1 MRRSLQLL
9 TLALRWFPIH
19 LLAGKGKMTKLIL
32 VVDDDDLMR
41 MQLCELLKSA
51 GYWVAQASNGEE
63 ALAAYTQLQPDMVL
77 LDALMPLIDGFNCC
91 ARLRQLPQGKD
102 VPILMITALY
112 EQSSVEKAFN
122 AGATDYITKPI
133 QWLVL
138 RQRVRRLLSASS
150 TMKKLRQQSEQA
162 QWQEAQLRIA
172 LEAAHMGMWDWNIV
186 TNKLIWS
193 DTIKALFGEAS
204 LSLDETYESFISFL
218 HPQDRDLVNQAVQ
231 SAIEEGGEYNIE
243 FRVVLPDGSIRWF
256 ASQGLVFRNSSGK
269 ALRMSGIDMDITAR
283 KKAQQALQVHAS
295 QQALVAELSQAALAG
310 MDLNSLMSDA
320 VRAIA
325 QCLEV
330 EYSKILEL
338 LPSGNELLL
347 RSGVGWHSGLVGTVI
362 VSAAENSQAGYTINS
377 QEAVIVEDLT
387 NETRFQGPQFLLEHN
402 VVSGLSVII
411 HGKERPFGILG
422 AHTTKK
428 RTFSRNDIY
437 FLQAI
442 ANVLTTAIER
452 QRMEDAL
459 RESEQRW
466 QLAVRGT
473 NDGIWDWNVK
483 TNQVF
488 FSTRWKQMLGYADED
503 IRNHLDE
510 WSSRVHPEDIDWVM
524 QIIQNHFEN
533 KTPFYTSEHRVL
545 CKDGTYKWILD
556 RGQALW
562 DSGGNVVR
570 MAGSHTDITERKL
583 AEEQLRQSEQRFQIL
598 ARATNDAVWDW
609 DLLTDKVWWND
620 SVQTLF
626 GYSALEVGSTTNW
639 WHQHIHPEDRRRIV
653 ADIRA
658 VVESAQSFWTNEYR
672 FLKADGTS
680 AHIFDRGYVVR
691 DDTGKAVRMIG
702 AMMDITERKRVQ
714 QELIRQNLRSQLFAD
729 ITLKIRTSLQID
741 EILQTSVTEVQKL
754 LNADRVLILR
764 IFADGSITA
773 VKEAVVPGLPV
784 VLGQN
789 IDDDCFTREYL
800 EKYRKGR
807 IKAITDIHKA
817 NIQPCH
823 VELLQRFNIKS
834 NLVVPIIMQNQLWG
848 LLIAHQC
855 ARPRQW
861 NEWETE
867 LLQQLADQ
875 IAIAASQAKL
885 LEQESRQ
892 REELS
897 RSNEELQQFAFI
909 ASHDLQEPLRKITAF
924 GDRLKATCENAL
936 TDKGYDYLQRMQN
949 AAERMQVLIEDLL
962 TLSRITTRAKPFV
975 EVNLTQVTQEVLSD
989 LEIRIAQT
997 KARIEVGEL
1006 PTIKADPLQMRQLLQ
1021 NMIGNALKFHRKQEP
1036 PLVKIYSETFTNE
1049 QLGSDYCQIIVK
1061 DNGIGFDEK
1070 YLDRIFNVFQR
1081 LHGRTEY
1088 EGTGM
1093 GLAIC
1098 RKIVERHQGTITAKS
1113 EPGKGASFIITLKI
1127 KN

>member
-1 MRRSLQLL
+1 MNN
-9 TLALRWFPIH
+9 
-19 LLAGKGKMTKLIL
+19 LIL
-32 VVDDDDLMR
+32 VVDDDDLTR
-41 MQLCELLKSA
+41 MQLRELLKSA
-51 GYWVAQASNGEE
+51 GYWVAEAGNGEQ

-77 LDALMPLIDGFNCC
+77 LDALMPQVDGFTCC
-91 ARLRQLPQGKD
+91 ARLRQLPRGED
-102 VPILMITALY
+102 IPILMITALY
-112 EQSSVEKAFN
+112 DQSSVEKAFD

-138 RQRVRRLLSASS
+138 RQRVRRLLEASR
-150 TMKKLRQQSEQA
+150 TMQKLRQQTEQA

-172 LEAAHMGMWDWNIV
+172 LSAAHMGIWDWNIV
-186 TNKLIWS
+186 TNKVIWS
-193 DTIKALFGEAS
+193 DTIKALMGEAS
-204 LSLDETYESFISFL
+204 SRFDETYEGFISFV
-218 HPQDRDLVNQAVQ
+218 HPQDRDMVNRAVQ
-231 SAIEEGGEYNIE
+231 NAIDEEGEYNIE
-243 FRVVLPDGSIRWF
+243 YRVVVPDGSIRWL
-256 ASQGLVFRNSSGK
+256 ASRGLVFRNSSGK
-269 ALRMSGIDMDITAR
+269 ALRMSGIDMDINAR
-283 KKAQQALQVHAS
+283 KKSQQALEVHAN

-310 MDLNSLMSDA
+310 MDLNSLMTDA
-320 VRAIA
+320 VTTIA

-338 LPSGNELLL
+338 LPDGNELLL

-362 VSAAENSQAGYTINS
+362 VSAAENSQASYTINS

-387 NETRFQGPQFLLEHN
+387 NETRFQSPQFLLDHN

-411 HGKERPFGILG
+411 QGKERPFGILG

-428 RTFSRNDIY
+428 RRFSRDDIY

-442 ANVLTTAIER
+442 ANVLATAIER

-459 RESEQRW
+459 RESEERW
-466 QLAVRGT
+466 QLAVKGT
-473 NDGIWDWNVK
+473 NDGIWDWNIKADRVYH
-483 TNQVF
+483 
-488 FSTRWKQMLGYADED
+488 STRSREILGYEDED
-503 IRNHLDE
+503 IGNNLDE
-510 WSSRVHPEDIDWVM
+510 WFNLVHPDDFDLQM
-524 QIIQNHFEN
+524 QTIQNHFDN
-533 KTPFYTSEHRVL
+533 KTPFYISEHRL
-545 CKDGTYKWILD
+545 RCKDGSYKWILE

-562 DSGGNVVR
+562 DADGNVVR

-626 GYSALEVGSTTNW
+626 GYSAQSVKGNTDW
-639 WHQHIHPEDRRRIV
+639 WHEHIHPEDRRRIV

-658 VVESAQSFWTNEYR
+658 VVESAQPFWANEYR
-672 FLKADGTS
+672 FLRADGTS

-691 DDTGKAVRMIG
+691 DHTDQPVRMIG

-714 QELIRQNLRSQLFAD
+714 EELIRQSLRSQLFAD
-729 ITLKIRTSLQID
+729 VTLKIRTSLQID

-754 LNADRVLILR
+754 LHADRVLILR
-764 IFADGSITA
+764 VFADGSITA
-773 VKEAVVPGLPV
+773 VKEAVVPGLPIV
-784 VLGQN
+784 YGQN
-789 IDDDCFTREYL
+789 IDDDCFSREYL

-807 IKAITDIHKA
+807 IKAITDIEQA
-817 NIQPCH
+817 DIQPCH
-823 VELLQRFNIKS
+823 VELLQRFSVKS
-834 NLVVPIIMQNQLWG
+834 NVVVPIIMQNQLWG

-875 IAIAASQAKL
+875 IGIAASQAKL
-885 LEQESRQ
+885 LEQETRQ
-892 REELS
+892 REELT

-949 AAERMQVLIEDLL
+949 AAERMQALIEDLL
-962 TLSRITTRAKPFV
+962 TLSRITTRAQPFV
-975 EVNLTQVTQEVLSD
+975 EVNLARVTQEVLSD

-997 KARIEVGEL
+997 GARIEVGEL

-1021 NMIGNALKFHRKQEP
+1021 NLIGNALKFHRKQEP
-1036 PLVKIYSETFTNE
+1036 PFVKIYSETTTNQ
-1049 QLGSDYCQIIVK
+1049 QLSSDYCQIIVK

-1098 RKIVERHQGTITAKS
+1098 RKIVERHQGSIIAKS
-1113 EPGKGASFIITLKI
+1113 EPGKGASFIVTLKI
-1127 KN
+1127 QN

>member
-1 MRRSLQLL
+1 MNN
-9 TLALRWFPIH
+9 
-19 LLAGKGKMTKLIL
+19 LIL
-32 VVDDDDLMR
+32 VVDDDNLTR
-41 MQLCELLKSA
+41 MQLRELLKSA
-51 GYWVAQASNGEE
+51 GYWVAEAGNGEE
-63 ALAAYTQLQPDMVL
+63 ALAAYTQLQPEMIL
-77 LDALMPLIDGFNCC
+77 LDALMPKMDGFRCC
-91 ARLRQLPQGKD
+91 ARLRELAGGED
-102 VPILMITALY
+102 IPILMITALY

-138 RQRVRRLLSASS
+138 RQRVRRLLEASRAI
-150 TMKKLRQQSEQA
+150 KKLRQQTEQA
-162 QWQEAQLRIA
+162 QFQEAQLRIA

-186 TNKLIWS
+186 SNTVTWS
-193 DTIKALFGEAS
+193 DTIKALLGKAS
-204 LSLDETYESFISFL
+204 LSFDETFESFISFV
-218 HPQDRDLVNQAVQ
+218 HPQDRDLINRSVQCAV
-231 SAIEEGGEYNIE
+231 EDGGEYNIE
-243 FRVVLPDGSIRWF
+243 YRVVLPDGTIRWL
-256 ASQGLVFRNSSGK
+256 ASQGLVFRNSRGE
-269 ALRMSGIDMDITAR
+269 AMRMSGIDMDITDR
-283 KKAQQALQVHAS
+283 KKAQQALEVHAS

-310 MDLNSLMSDA
+310 MDLNSLMHQA
-320 VRAIA
+320 VTTIA

-362 VSAAENSQAGYTINS
+362 VSAVENSQACYTINS

-387 NETRFQGPQFLLEHN
+387 DERRFQGPQFLLDHN
-402 VVSGLSVII
+402 IVSGLSVII
-411 HGKERPFGILG
+411 HGKDSPFGILG

-428 RTFSRNDIY
+428 RRFGRDDIF

-442 ANVLTTAIER
+442 ANVLATAIER

-466 QLAVRGT
+466 QLAIRGT
-473 NDGIWDWNVK
+473 NDGIWDWNIK
-483 TNQVF
+483 QEQVF
-488 FSTRWKQMLGYADED
+488 HSTRSKEILGYQDSEIGNNVDEWFNLVHPDDVEKQM
-503 IRNHLDE
+503 
-510 WSSRVHPEDIDWVM
+510 
-524 QIIQNHFEN
+524 QTIQNHFDN
-533 KTPFYTSEHRVL
+533 KTPFYISEHRL
-545 CKDGTYKWILD
+545 RCKDGSYKWILE
-556 RGQALW
+556 RARALW

-609 DLLTDKVWWND
+609 NLLTNNLWWND
-620 SVQTLF
+620 SMQTLF
-626 GYSALEVGSTTNW
+626 GYSAESIERNIDW
-639 WHQHIHPEDRRRIV
+639 WYERVHPEDRRRVV
-653 ADIRA
+653 ADIQA
-658 VVESAQSFWTNEYR
+658 VVESAQPFWSNEYR
-672 FLKADGTS
+672 FRRADGS
-680 AHIFDRGYVVR
+680 YAHIFDRGYVVR
-691 DDTGKAVRMIG
+691 EDAEQEPRRMIG

-714 QELIRQNLRSQLFAD
+714 EQLVRQNLRSQLFSD

-754 LNADRVLILR
+754 LNSDRVLIIRL
-764 IFADGSITA
+764 FEDGTMKA
-773 VKEAVVPGLPV
+773 LKEAVVPGLPV

-789 IDDDCFTREYL
+789 IDDACFSREYI
-800 EKYRKGR
+800 EKYRQGR
-807 IKAITDIHKA
+807 VNAITDIEEADIK
-817 NIQPCH
+817 PCH
-823 VELLQRFNIKS
+823 AEFLKSFNVKS
-834 NLVVPIIMQNQLWG
+834 NLVVPVIVQNQLWG

-861 NEWETE
+861 SEWETE

-875 IAIAASQAKL
+875 IGIAVSQAKL
-885 LEQESRQ
+885 LEQETRQ
-892 REELS
+892 REELA

-924 GDRLKATCENAL
+924 GDRLKATCQDAL

-962 TLSRITTRAKPFV
+962 TLSRITTRAQPFV
-975 EVNLTQVTQEVLSD
+975 EVNLTRVTQEVLSD

-997 KARIEVGEL
+997 EARIEIGEL

-1021 NMIGNALKFHRKQEP
+1021 NLISNALKFHLDNQP
-1036 PLVKIYSETFTNE
+1036 PIVKIYSQKSENQ
-1049 QLGSDYCQIIVK
+1049 QLNSEYCQIIIE
-1061 DNGIGFDEK
+1061 DNGIGFEEK

-1098 RKIVERHQGTITAKS
+1098 RKIVERHQGSITAKS
-1113 EPGKGASFIITLKI
+1113 EPGKGASFILTIPS
-1127 KN
+1127 

>member
-1 MRRSLQLL
+1 MNN
-9 TLALRWFPIH
+9 
-19 LLAGKGKMTKLIL
+19 LIL
-32 VVDDDDLMR
+32 VVDDDELTQ
-41 MQLCELLKSA
+41 MQLRELLKSA
-51 GYWVAQASNGEE
+51 GYWVAEAGNGEE
-63 ALAAYTQLQPDMVL
+63 ALVAYTQLQPEMVL
-77 LDALMPLIDGFNCC
+77 LDALMPKMDGFKCC
-91 ARLRQLPQGKD
+91 ERLRQLAGGED
-102 VPILMITALY
+102 IPILMITALY

-138 RQRVRRLLSASS
+138 RQRVRRLLEASRA
-150 TMKKLRQQSEQA
+150 MKKLRQQTEQA
-162 QWQEAQLRIA
+162 QLQEAQLRIA

-186 TNKLIWS
+186 SNKVTWS
-193 DTIKALFGEAS
+193 DTIKALFGEAG
-204 LSLDETYESFISFL
+204 LSFDETFESFTSFV
-218 HPQDRDLVNQAVQ
+218 HPQDRDLINRSVQCAV
-231 SAIEEGGEYNIE
+231 EEGGEYNIE
-243 FRVVLPDGSIRWF
+243 YRVVLPDGTIRWL
-256 ASQGLVFRNSSGK
+256 AMRGLVFRNSRGE
-269 ALRMSGIDMDITAR
+269 AMRMSGINMDITAR
-283 KKAQQALQVHAS
+283 KKAQQALEVHAS
-295 QQALVAELSQAALAG
+295 QQALVAELSQAALAR
-310 MDLNSLMSDA
+310 MDLNSLMQQA
-320 VRAIA
+320 VTTIA

-330 EYSKILEL
+330 EYCKILEL
-338 LPSGNELLL
+338 LPPGNELLL
-347 RSGVGWHSGLVGTVI
+347 RSGVGWHSGLVGTATVN
-362 VSAAENSQAGYTINS
+362 ATENSQAGYTIACE
-377 QEAVIVEDLT
+377 EAVIVEDLI
-387 NETRFQGPQFLLEHN
+387 NETRFHGPQLLLEHN
-402 VVSGLSVII
+402 VISGLSVII
-411 HGKERPFGILG
+411 HGKDSPFGVLG

-428 RTFSRNDIY
+428 RSFSRDDIF

-442 ANVLTTAIER
+442 ANVLATAIER
-452 QRMEDAL
+452 QRIEDAL

-488 FSTRWKQMLGYADED
+488 FSTRWKQMLGYEDEE
-503 IRNHLDE
+503 ISNHLDE
-510 WSSRVHPEDIDWVM
+510 WASRVHPEDIDWVM

-533 KTPFYTSEHRVL
+533 KTPFYISEHRVL

-562 DSGGNVVR
+562 DSNGNVVR

-609 DLLTDKVWWND
+609 NLLTNNLWWND
-620 SVQTLF
+620 SMQTLF
-626 GYSALEVGSTTNW
+626 GYSAESIENNIDW
-639 WHQHIHPEDRRRIV
+639 WSERVHPEDRRRVV
-653 ADIRA
+653 ADIQA
-658 VVESAQSFWTNEYR
+658 VVESDRPFWANEYR
-672 FLKADGTS
+672 FRRADGTN
-680 AHIFDRGYVVR
+680 AHVFDRGYVVR
-691 DDTGKAVRMIG
+691 DDREEPVRMIG

-714 QELIRQNLRSQLFAD
+714 EELIRQNLRSQLFSD

-754 LNADRVLILR
+754 LNADRVLIIRL
-764 IFADGSITA
+764 FDDGSMKA
-773 VKEAVVPGLPV
+773 LKEAVVPGLPV

-789 IDDDCFTREYL
+789 IDDACFDEKYI
-800 EKYRKGR
+800 EKYRRGR
-807 IKAITDIHKA
+807 VSAIADIEKAD
-817 NIQPCH
+817 IQPCH
-823 VELLQRFNIKS
+823 AEFLKSFNVKS
-834 NLVVPIIMQNQLWG
+834 NLIVPVIVQNQLWG

-855 ARPRQW
+855 ARPREW

-875 IAIAASQAKL
+875 MGIAVSQAKL
-885 LEQESRQ
+885 LEKETTQ
-892 REELS
+892 REELA

-924 GDRLKATCENAL
+924 GDRLKATCQDAL

-962 TLSRITTRAKPFV
+962 TLSRITTRAQPFV
-975 EVNLTQVTQEVLSD
+975 EVNLARVVQEVLSD

-997 KARIEVGEL
+997 GARIEMGEL

-1021 NMIGNALKFHRKQEP
+1021 NLISNALKFHLENEP
-1036 PLVKIYSETFTNE
+1036 LIIKIYSQKLIDKDENQ
-1049 QLGSDYCQIIVK
+1049 QLNSEYYQIIVE
-1061 DNGIGFDEK
+1061 DNGIGFNEK

-1098 RKIVERHQGTITAKS
+1098 RKIVERHQGSITAKS
-1113 EPGKGASFIITLKI
+1113 EPGKGASFIVTIRS
-1127 KN
+1127 

>member
-1 MRRSLQLL
+1 MS
-9 TLALRWFPIH
+9 
-19 LLAGKGKMTKLIL
+19 KLIL

-41 MQLCELLKSA
+41 MQLRELLKSA
-51 GYWVAQASNGEE
+51 GYWVAEAGNGEE
-63 ALAAYTQLQPDMVL
+63 GLAAYTQLQPDMVL
-77 LDALMPLIDGFNCC
+77 LDALMPLVDGFSCC
-91 ARLRQLPQGKD
+91 ARLRQLPGGEEI
-102 VPILMITALY
+102 PILMITALY

-138 RQRVRRLLSASS
+138 RQRVRRLLEASS
-150 TMKKLRQQSEQA
+150 TMKKLRQQTEQA
-162 QWQEAQLRIA
+162 HRQEAQLKIA
-172 LEAAHMGMWDWNIV
+172 LEAAHMGIWDWNIA
-186 TNKLIWS
+186 TNKVIWS
-193 DTIKALFGEAS
+193 DTIKALFGKAS
-204 LSLDETYESFISFL
+204 LSFNETYESFISFI
-218 HPQDRDLVNQAVQ
+218 HPQDRDLINRAAQR
-231 SAIEEGGEYNIE
+231 AIEEGGEYNIE
-243 FRVVLPDGSIRWF
+243 YRVVLPDGNIRWL
-256 ASQGLVFRNSSGK
+256 ASRGLVFRNSSGK
-269 ALRMSGIDMDITAR
+269 ALRMSGIDMDITDR
-283 KKAQQALQVHAS
+283 KKAELTLLFHAN
-295 QQALVAELSQAALAG
+295 QQALVASLSQAALAG

-320 VRAIA
+320 VTAIA

-338 LPSGNELLL
+338 LPDGDRLLL
-347 RSGVGWHSGLVGTVI
+347 RAGVGWHSGLVGTATVN
-362 VSAAENSQAGYTINS
+362 AAENSQAGYTINS

-387 NETRFQGPQFLLEHN
+387 NETRFTGPQLLLDHS

-411 HGKERPFGILG
+411 QGKERPFGVLA

-428 RTFSRNDIY
+428 RRFSRDDIY

-442 ANVLTTAIER
+442 ANVLATAIER
-452 QRMEDAL
+452 QHMEDAL
-459 RESEQRW
+459 RESEERW
-466 QLAVRGT
+466 QLAVKGT
-473 NDGIWDWNVK
+473 NDGIWDWNIK
-483 TNQVF
+483 THQVF
-488 FSTRWKQMLGYADED
+488 HSTRSREILGYEDED
-503 IRNHLDE
+503 IGNNLYE
-510 WSSRVHPEDIDWVM
+510 WFNLVHPDDLDLQM
-524 QIIQNHFEN
+524 QTIQNHFEN
-533 KTPFYTSEHRVL
+533 KTPFYISEHRL
-545 CKDGTYKWILD
+545 RCKDGSYKWILE

-562 DSGGNVVR
+562 DADGNVVR

-583 AEEQLRQSEQRFQIL
+583 KEEQLRQSEQRFQIL

-609 DLLTDKVWWND
+609 DLHTDEVWWND

-626 GYSALEVGSTTNW
+626 GYSARSVKGNTDW
-639 WHQHIHPEDRRRIV
+639 WYEHIHPEDRRRIV
-653 ADIRA
+653 ADIHA
-658 VVESAQSFWTNEYR
+658 VVESAQPFWANEYCFR
-672 FLKADGTS
+672 RADGS
-680 AHIFDRGYVVR
+680 YANIFDRGYVVR
-691 DDTGKAVRMIG
+691 DDTGKPVRMIG

-714 QELIRQNLRSQLFAD
+714 QELIRQSLRSQLFAD
-729 ITLKIRTSLQID
+729 VTLKIRTSLQID
-741 EILQTSVTEVQKL
+741 EILQASVTEVQKL
-754 LNADRVLILR
+754 LHADRVLILR
-764 IFADGSITA
+764 VFDDGSIAA

-784 VLGQN
+784 VYGQN

-807 IKAITDIHKA
+807 IKAITDIHQA
-817 NIQPCH
+817 DIQPCH
-823 VELLQRFNIKS
+823 VELLQRFDIKS

-855 ARPRQW
+855 ASIREW

-875 IAIAASQAKL
+875 IGIAASQAKL
-885 LEQESRQ
+885 LELETRQ
-892 REELS
+892 REELT

-924 GDRLKATCENAL
+924 GDRLKATCENSL

-949 AAERMQVLIEDLL
+949 AAERMQALIEDLL

-975 EVNLTQVTQEVLSD
+975 EVNLAQVTQEVLSD

-997 KARIEVGEL
+997 EARIEVGEL

-1021 NMIGNALKFHRKQEP
+1021 NLIGNALKFHRKQEP
-1036 PLVKIYSETFTNE
+1036 PFVKIYSETTTNR
-1049 QLGSDYCQIIVK
+1049 QLSSDLCQIIVK

-1113 EPGKGASFIITLKI
+1113 EPGKGASFIVTLKI
-1127 KN
+1127 QN